1 MFFTKFSMLSGVML
15 AVGSFGGDIGN
26 LLAQWEQLG
35 IFSYALPFL
44 LIFALVFGILSKVD
58 IFKGNKGVNAIIAIV
73 VALMALQLDFVP
85 RFFTELFPRVGVGL
99 SIILAAIVLIGMFFS
114 EKNTSKAMFGV
125 AALIFIIVVIQ
136 SFGDLGTSSG
146 TFLAENWPNL
156 LIAALIIVAVIV
168 VIGIGGGGGKDDE
181 SPFGKA
187 IKTMNSK

>member
-1 MFFTKFSMLSGVML
+1 ML